1 MIPQRDKKNN
11 ELKYA
16 LYVVSTPIGNL
27 KDITL
32 RAIEILKQSEYI
44 LCEDTRVSKNLLEKY
59 NIKSKLISNHKFNE
73 KKNINKIIEIL
84 QSKTIVSIISDA
96 GTPGISDPGR
106 IIVNECIK
114 NNIDVY
120 PVPGAS
126 AVTAAVSISGFS
138 EKYYFYGFFP
148 QKNKDLKEDF
158 KILSNLNCSIVFF
171 ISPQKINKAIGVI
184 KNFFSDRK
192 ILICREISKFYE
204 EHIRTNVTEL
214 ELFDKLPK
222 GELTVV
228 LSEKDIKK
236 NIYKNLNESDKKNI
250 KKMIKT
256 LSIKDITNLISQN
269 NNISKKE
276 IYNYCLKLK
285 NEK

>member
-1 MIPQRDKKNN
+1 MIPQRDKKIN

-32 RAIEILKQSEYI
+32 RAIEILKQSEFI

-158 KILSNLNCSIVFF
+158 KILSNLNCSIIFF
-171 ISPQKINKAIGVI
+171 ISPQKINKAIEVI

-204 EHIRTNVTEL
+204 EHIRTNVTKL

-236 NIYKNLNESDKKNI
+236 NIHKNLNESDKKNI

-256 LSIKDITNLISQN
+256 LSIKDITDLLSQN
-269 NNISKKE
+269 KNISKKE